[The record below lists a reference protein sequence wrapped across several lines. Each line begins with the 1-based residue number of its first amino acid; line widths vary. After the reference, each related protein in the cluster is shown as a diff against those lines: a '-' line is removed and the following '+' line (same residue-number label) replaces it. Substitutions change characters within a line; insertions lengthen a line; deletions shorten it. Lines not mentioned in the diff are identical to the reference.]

1 MPPEVPVRD
10 GRGRGKPV
18 KLFDPDAASA
28 QMKLWMYDDCLKYI
42 QEKRGQMP
50 LALVGRVG

>member
-1 MPPEVPVRD
+1 
-10 GRGRGKPV
+10 V